1 LKADSR
7 IISKRCMVEYIP
19 IGIFRSSFKFCMGDK
34 LREKIEVGKRDKTFF
49 SAL

>member
-1 LKADSR
+1 MKAESR

-19 IGIFRSSFKFCMGDK
+19 SGIFRSSFNFCMGDK
-34 LREKIEVGKRDKTFF
+34 LREKMEGVKRDERFF

>member
-1 LKADSR
+1 MKAESR

-19 IGIFRSSFKFCMGDK
+19 GGIFRPCFKFSMGDK
-34 LREKIEVGKRDKTFF
+34 LREKIEGGKRDETFF